1 MNLQF
6 SEALMDLRGSAT
18 REIWGKAKRPGMIS
32 LGGGSPARESLPMKQ
47 LEEIAAEIFSDY
59 ALMNR
64 GYNYSPTEGFDELRE
79 QVLELAKT
87 FGIDLPDLSIS
98 NVIITTGG
106 GQAIDLTLRAFVNRG
121 DSVLVENPT
130 YLGFLQVAQS
140 YGARLTG
147 VDAGENGLI
156 LADLEEKM
164 IRHKPK
170 LLYVVPTFSNPT
182 GKTYTMENRRAIVEL
197 AKKHNVI
204 IMEDDP
210 YSRLRISGNA
220 VPPLKSFD
228 RENDCVVYIS
238 SFSKVISPGIRLGY
252 AIGREEII
260 RKMTI
265 AKQGADLSSSNIS
278 QLLVLRYLEKGLYYP
293 VVRQAI
299 PLYRERKNAMINA
312 IKKYFPDEFSHTDPE
327 GGLFIWGEFKTPINT
342 AAMFDEAINRNVAYV
357 QGQAFYAD
365 GSGLNTIRL
374 NFSNENPET
383 IERAVK
389 ILGNLSKETIAAF
402 HSETAAVK
410 NSAAS

>member
-1 MNLQF
+1 MELQF
-6 SEALMDLRGSAT
+6 SDALADLRGSAT
-18 REIWGKAKRPGMIS
+18 REIWSKAKKPGMIS

-59 ALMNR
+59 ALMSR
-64 GYNYSPTEGFDELRE
+64 GYNYGSTEGFEELRE
-79 QVLELAKT
+79 QILGLIKT
-87 FGIDLPDLSIS
+87 FGIDLPGLGLS
-98 NVIITTGG
+98 NVMITTGG
-106 GQAIDLTLRAFVNRG
+106 GQAIDLALRAFVNRG
-121 DSVLVENPT
+121 DKILVENPT

-140 YGARLTG
+140 YGAKLTG
-147 VDAGENGLI
+147 VDAGEEGLI
-156 LADLEEKM
+156 LEDLEEKM

-182 GKTYTMENRRAIVEL
+182 GKTYTVENRKAIVEL

-204 IMEDDP
+204 ILEDDP

-228 RENDCVVYIS
+228 QENNSVIYIS

-252 AIGREEII
+252 AIGLEEII

-293 VVRQAI
+293 MVERAI
-299 PLYRERKNAMINA
+299 PIYRERKNAMIGA
-312 IKKYFPDEFSHTDPE
+312 IGRYFPEEFSHTNPE
-327 GGLFIWGEFKTPINT
+327 GGLFIWGEFKTPIDT

-357 QGQAFYAD
+357 QGQAFYAN
-365 GSGLNTIRL
+365 GTGANSIRL

-383 IERAVK
+383 IELAIK
-389 ILGNLSKETIAAF
+389 ILGDLSKENIAAW
-402 HSETAAVK
+402 HDRKAL
-410 NSAAS
+410 AAS

>member
-1 MNLQF
+1 MELKF

-18 REIWGKAKRPGMIS
+18 REIWSKAKKPGMIS

-47 LEEIAAEIFSDY
+47 LEEIATEIFSDY
-59 ALMNR
+59 TLMSR
-64 GYNYSPTEGFDELRE
+64 GYNYGSTEGFDELRE

-87 FGIDLPDLSIS
+87 FGIDIPGLNIS

-106 GQAIDLTLRAFVNRG
+106 GQAIDLALRTFVNRG
-121 DSVLVENPT
+121 DTILVENPT

-140 YGARLTG
+140 YGANLIG
-147 VDAGENGLI
+147 IAADDSGLI
-156 LADLEEKM
+156 LADLEKKI

-182 GKTYTMENRRAIVEL
+182 GKTYTRENRKAIVEL

-204 IMEDDP
+204 ILEDDP
-210 YSRLRISGNA
+210 YSRLRISGDA
-220 VPPLKSFD
+220 VPPLKNFD
-228 RENDCVVYIS
+228 KENNCVIYIS

-278 QLLVLRYLEKGLYYP
+278 QLLVLRYLEKGFYYP
-293 VVRQAI
+293 VVERAI
-299 PLYRERKNAMINA
+299 PVYRERKNAMINA
-312 IKKYFPDEFSHTDPE
+312 IGKYFPKEFSHTDPE
-327 GGLFIWGEFKTPINT
+327 GGLFIWGEFETPIDT
-342 AAMFDEAINRNVAYV
+342 TVMFDEAISRNVAYV
-357 QGQAFYAD
+357 QGQTFYAD
-365 GSGLNTIRL
+365 GSGINTIRL

-383 IERAVK
+383 IERAIK
-389 ILGNLSKETIAAF
+389 ILGDLSKETITAF
-402 HSETAAVK
+402 HKRKTHAV
-410 NSAAS
+410 S